1 MLIQRVAMKTIGI
14 NLVEVN
20 PSTNSDIYKL
30 QLKKL
35 TMGCVNYSENPELA
49 PKTGTSFE
57 EMAESMEGN
66 AQAEN

>member
-1 MLIQRVAMKTIGI
+1 
-14 NLVEVN
+14 
-20 PSTNSDIYKL
+20 
-30 QLKKL
+30 
-35 TMGCVNYSENPELA
+35 MGCVNYSENPELA